1 MFILVKILDSRLEN
15 SYETSSF
22 RKQCNYANLFVR
34 IYERYLSKGRVL
46 VLQERIFLREV
57 NKIRNKPK
65 VFSSFLGN
73 DKERETVGFLADTV
87 YHLNDV
93 NVKQEGE
100 KHATLDLITTT
111 RPFKKKLSIFKHFI
125 KMNVVIFR
133 GIWGNKS
140 KKIPNLFNLFKSSLP
155 ILPNSLVTLLF
166 ENSCCFFLKTVF
178 RDRHYRILN

>member
-1 MFILVKILDSRLEN
+1 M
-15 SYETSSF
+15 
-22 RKQCNYANLFVR
+22 
-34 IYERYLSKGRVL
+34 
-46 VLQERIFLREV
+46 
-57 NKIRNKPK
+57 
-65 VFSSFLGN
+65 
-73 DKERETVGFLADTV
+73 

-125 KMNVVIFR
+125 KMNVVIFQ

-178 RDRHYRILN
+178 RDRHYRILSWSKIRMHMCGRKICSGNFIGAELCWASLLTFVGNHPSFTDEGGGAELRPLDTTGVDMGVRREGEKRSIALPPRNWH